1 MGNAEC
7 GIEARAPG
15 RQPAPGVRKRL
26 PPFRIPHSAFRIH
39 FHSAF
44 HIPHFSAG
52 RPVMEGQTH
61 PSVGTYLRVFAV
73 LVMVTVIE
81 VGVFYVPA
89 FQAFLVPIL
98 LVLSGLK
105 FMLVVMFYMHL
116 KTDRP
121 FYTFVFG
128 APLMLATAV
137 MVALLFLFYGSLRL
151 RAGG

>member
-1 MGNAEC
+1 
-7 GIEARAPG
+7 
-15 RQPAPGVRKRL
+15 
-26 PPFRIPHSAFRIH
+26 
-39 FHSAF
+39 
-44 HIPHFSAG
+44 
-52 RPVMEGQTH
+52 MEGQAP

>member
-1 MGNAEC
+1 
-7 GIEARAPG
+7 
-15 RQPAPGVRKRL
+15 
-26 PPFRIPHSAFRIH
+26 
-39 FHSAF
+39 
-44 HIPHFSAG
+44 
-52 RPVMEGQTH
+52 MEDQTH

-128 APLMLATAV
+128 APLVLATAV

>member
-1 MGNAEC
+1 
-7 GIEARAPG
+7 
-15 RQPAPGVRKRL
+15 
-26 PPFRIPHSAFRIH
+26 
-39 FHSAF
+39 
-44 HIPHFSAG
+44 
-52 RPVMEGQTH
+52 MEGQAH
-61 PSVGTYLRVFAV
+61 PSVGMYLRVFAV

-128 APLMLATAV
+128 APLVLATAV